1 MELGLTHTFID
12 KLLKYLLQ
20 EILFIMSEPK
30 KKKELTL
37 WMDFPLSGLT
47 VI

>member
-30 KKKELTL
+30 KKKK
-37 WMDFPLSGLT
+37 
-47 VI
+47 I